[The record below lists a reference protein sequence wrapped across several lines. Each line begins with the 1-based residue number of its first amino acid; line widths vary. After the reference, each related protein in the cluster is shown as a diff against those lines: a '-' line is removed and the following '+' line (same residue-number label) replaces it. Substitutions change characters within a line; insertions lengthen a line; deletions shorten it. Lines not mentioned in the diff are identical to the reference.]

1 MKLIL
6 ERALDFK
13 RFSNIIVLNLII
25 FLILFGIISFEKNPS
40 IILILIL
47 SSLFL
52 FLTLLLFVKK
62 GFEYRNNKYYFI
74 FTIFELILKLK
85 ELSLNEN
92 NTISSKMFISSNKFQ
107 KGYNSFQKKY
117 EPTLYF
123 KQYFYEIYIGNQY
136 ITTLHSQEKLD
147 QVIDFIEKSKNSN

>member
-74 FTIFELILKLK
+74 FTIFGLILKSK

-107 KGYNSFQKKY
+107 KGYNSFQKNTNRHYISSNIFMKFI
-117 EPTLYF
+117 L
-123 KQYFYEIYIGNQY
+123 EIN
-136 ITTLHSQEKLD
+136 T
-147 QVIDFIEKSKNSN
+147 

>member
-40 IILILIL
+40 IILILTL

-62 GFEYRNNKYYFI
+62 GFEYRNNKYYLI
-74 FTIFELILKLK
+74 FTIFGLILKSK

-107 KGYNSFQKKY
+107 KGYNNFQKKY